1 MNEFFDRFLTFRKEF
16 CLTKTSFFVVS
27 EDKFDLD
34 LKKIVSQIFF
44 VNDMKDG
51 LVFEGNDLWKI
62 WEMNLIALVHNN
74 EIMLTYFGF
83 FDNELFKV
91 CQMNR
96 LLQRERERL
105 FVFESEVNFNGWLK
119 RKIRVL
125 YKHSWK

>member
-51 LVFEGNDLWKI
+51 LVFEGNDL
-62 WEMNLIALVHNN
+62 
-74 EIMLTYFGF
+74 
-83 FDNELFKV
+83 
-91 CQMNR
+91 
-96 LLQRERERL
+96 
-105 FVFESEVNFNGWLK
+105 
-119 RKIRVL
+119 
-125 YKHSWK
+125 

>member
-1 MNEFFDRFLTFRKEF
+1 
-16 CLTKTSFFVVS
+16 
-27 EDKFDLD
+27 
-34 LKKIVSQIFF
+34 
-44 VNDMKDG
+44 MKDG